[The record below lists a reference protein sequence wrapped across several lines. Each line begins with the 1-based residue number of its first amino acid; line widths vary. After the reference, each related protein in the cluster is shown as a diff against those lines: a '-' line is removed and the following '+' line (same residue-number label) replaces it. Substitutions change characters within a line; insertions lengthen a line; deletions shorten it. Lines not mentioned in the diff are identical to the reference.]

1 MFVED
6 VGIDPSH
13 SLAVSEQ
20 KRAETVLIQ
29 LMNSRTDRE
38 TGLCLA
44 VVSPDYFPMEKAKYH
59 LVFFDIEK
67 QRFNF
72 YFMPTK
78 VVKEMLKNQLVS
90 QSFCWVGRRC

>member
-29 LMNSRTDRE
+29 PMNSGTDSQ
-38 TGLCLA
+38 GNW
-44 VVSPDYFPMEKAKYH
+44 S
-59 LVFFDIEK
+59 VF
-67 QRFNF
+67 
-72 YFMPTK
+72 
-78 VVKEMLKNQLVS
+78 S
-90 QSFCWVGRRC
+90 SGQSRLLSHGEGKIPFGFL